1 MVTTRTLKVLYHPD
15 RRRILDV
22 LTARGAS
29 RVGDIASALDMQV
42 GSISHH
48 LRMLESEGFVERAD
62 DLRTD
67 GRTSWWRSVPRSF
80 AWSVDDFADD
90 GSDAAL
96 ARDLERANIQY
107 QAARLAEWKRRAPR
121 ASLEWRQAAFSSD
134 TVDRATPDELRRLSE
149 ALAATVF
156 EWRRSIDA
164 DDGQEREAV
173 RVFTHAFPQPS

>member
-1 MVTTRTLKVLYHPD
+1 MVTTRTLRVLYHPD

-42 GSISHH
+42 GSVSHH

-96 ARDLERANIQY
+96 ARDEHRARN
-107 QAARLAEWKRRAPR
+107 ARRPPRRHVCDPRRAVHAHDR
-121 ASLEWRQAAFSSD
+121 VGSD
-134 TVDRATPDELRRLSE
+134 RTCLLDPATRR
-149 ALAATVF
+149 
-156 EWRRSIDA
+156 
-164 DDGQEREAV
+164 
-173 RVFTHAFPQPS
+173 